1 MKQGGS
7 NTIEVNNGKEVQR
20 LKRKKETVKWKT
32 GNNNRKFGQSRGAI
46 KLKLKEKQK
55 KKYGKRSEIH
65 KKETK
70 ILIMQEKGNY
80 VYDINNGKQNGKGKN
95 YVQKTERKLN
105 WTS

>member
-1 MKQGGS
+1 
-7 NTIEVNNGKEVQR
+7 
-20 LKRKKETVKWKT
+20 VKWKT

-70 ILIMQEKGNY
+70 ILIM
-80 VYDINNGKQNGKGKN
+80 
-95 YVQKTERKLN
+95 
-105 WTS
+105 